1 MGIEE
6 DTVDVLARTAWGEAR
21 GEGRTG
27 MIAVINVVIN
37 RVKSRKWPNDIM
49 SVCQQAL
56 QFSCW
61 NANDPNRSKLI
72 SVTMANPTFLMAM
85 ELAQS
90 AIKGELADITN
101 GANHYHEQS
110 IMPFWA
116 KGRSPVATIGR
127 HRFYKFS

>member
-37 RVKSRKWPNDIM
+37 RVKGKQWANDIV

-61 NANDPNRSKLI
+61 NATDPNRDKMMN
-72 SVTMANPTFLMAM
+72 VTVADPSFAIAM
-85 ELAQS
+85 ELSQT
-90 AIKGELADITN
+90 AIKGELSDITN

-127 HRFYKFS
+127 HRFYRI

>member
-27 MIAVINVVIN
+27 MIAVINVITN
-37 RVKSRKWPNDIM
+37 RVQNKKWANDIIG
-49 SVCQQAL
+49 VCQQAL

-61 NANDPNRSKLI
+61 NSTDPNRDKLLN
-72 SVTMANPTFLMAM
+72 VTITDPSFQIAM
-85 ELAQS
+85 ELAQT
-90 AIKGELADITN
+90 AIKGELSDITN

-116 KGRSPVATIGR
+116 KGHSPVATIGR
-127 HRFYKFS
+127 HRFYKL